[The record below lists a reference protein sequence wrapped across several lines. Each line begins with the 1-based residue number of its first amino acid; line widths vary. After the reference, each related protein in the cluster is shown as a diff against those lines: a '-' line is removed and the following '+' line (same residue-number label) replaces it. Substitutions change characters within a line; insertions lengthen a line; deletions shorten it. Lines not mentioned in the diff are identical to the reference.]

1 MDRRWMWGLAAA
13 LALASAPARAQNVS
27 NGESLYH
34 AICQSCHLLPPI
46 GGAVL
51 AANNPSLIRQAINGL
66 VPTMQLAV
74 GPLGLTD
81 AQLAD
86 IAAYIGVL
94 EHGPAPPPPPPPP
107 PAAPIDYSD
116 LWWNPDEQGW
126 GLNLVEH
133 ASTNMFGVMYTYGPD
148 GKPLWFVLPG
158 GTWVSSNVFGGNW
171 FQVEGPPY
179 SGAFD
184 PAAVHAVQVGT
195 ATLTFSDASHGT
207 LAFSVN
213 GTTVVKPIV
222 RQPF

>member
-13 LALASAPARAQNVS
+13 ALVAGAPARAQNVA

-34 AICQSCHLLPPI
+34 AICQSCHLLPPV

-51 AANNPSLIRQAINGL
+51 AANNPSLIRAAINGL

-74 GPLGLTD
+74 GPLNLTD
-81 AQLAD
+81 AQLGD

-94 EHGPAPPPPPPPP
+94 EAQPPPAPPM
-107 PAAPIDYSD
+107 AAVDYSD

-133 ASTNMFGVMYTYGPD
+133 ASSNMFGVMYTYGPD

-171 FQVEGPPY
+171 FQVTGPSY
-179 SGAFD
+179 AGAFD
-184 PAAVHAVQVGT
+184 PAAVHGVQVGT
-195 ATLTFSDASHGT
+195 ATITFSDASHGT